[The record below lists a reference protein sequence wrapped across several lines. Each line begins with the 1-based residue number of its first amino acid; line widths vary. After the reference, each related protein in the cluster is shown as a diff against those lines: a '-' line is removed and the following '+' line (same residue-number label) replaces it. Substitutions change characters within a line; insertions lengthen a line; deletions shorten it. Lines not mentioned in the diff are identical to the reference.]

1 VRARVRGQ
9 KKYQSPSPLSSPVEG
24 VEGEEVKAEE
34 VACDKE

>member
-1 VRARVRGQ
+1 LRVRARVRGQ

-24 VEGEEVKAEE
+24 EEVKAEE